1 VADRTHRLQKPIP
14 TDPAERKARIR
25 WLIDHKVWTHPV
37 TVKVPPDGMGL
48 DAPTDTWEERVVD
61 YGSLQEC
68 RCVETVYVN
77 PASETIEYDES
88 LNTAFRVWLEAGPW
102 YDRSEDSDPEP
113 EEGWNTWNRWGSLH
127 DLRLDCGAPT
137 MEEALLKLAS
147 LVEVFYDEDGADKGV
162 GHGCLFDSEDDV
174 ACEPDAE
181 GFCVTC
187 GFTVEPPE
195 ED

>member
-1 VADRTHRLQKPIP
+1 
-14 TDPAERKARIR
+14 
-25 WLIDHKVWTHPV
+25 
-37 TVKVPPDGMGL
+37 
-48 DAPTDTWEERVVD
+48 
-61 YGSLQEC
+61 
-68 RCVETVYVN
+68 
-77 PASETIEYDES
+77 
-88 LNTAFRVWLEAGPW
+88 
-102 YDRSEDSDPEP
+102 
-113 EEGWNTWNRWGSLH
+113 
-127 DLRLDCGAPT
+127 